1 MRKLVFLLGVSS
13 LGGGAWWAWPAPP
26 AGPVVGATTAAK
38 RGDFKITVAEQGTF
52 AAKNS
57 VPIKL
62 QMEGTLNQF
71 TITRVAESGT
81 VVKKDDVILELDA
94 TELTAQKAQA
104 EVDVQTASNDVV
116 QATQDLNIQM
126 LQNKIDIERA
136 QYNHDA
142 AVLKL
147 KKYREIESPKLIK
160 EAEAKIRDAQNSR
173 EEMTTNHKF
182 LLDMKK
188 EDLVSDA
195 EVRRAELAAKKAE
208 SDLEIA
214 QLALQLMKNF
224 EHPLEFKR
232 LENEVTDTKSFL
244 EGKRSATEAQTAQK
258 NSALLRAE
266 SSLKQRRT
274 HLGKLTRDIDR
285 TVVKAP
291 VDGIV
296 LYGDASQPRYY
307 GRQFSIGVGEKV
319 NPHYTLLTIPD
330 LSAFKVKLGVS
341 EADINKMKT
350 GLAVTIRPEALPDV
364 VLNGV
369 IKSVATVPS
378 ANDNWTQDPTRSKF
392 EVEITVDGVDPRL
405 KPGMKGRVDIAVDD
419 VKDVVHVPLD
429 AVFEKEGRTFCWVMG
444 GTKPEE
450 RNVVVGRTSMD
461 YAEITKGL
469 TDGDKVALFD
479 PTRK

>member
-1 MRKLVFLLGVSS
+1 MRKLLLLLGVSS

-26 AGPVVGATTAAK
+26 AGPVVGATAAAK
-38 RGDFKITVAEQGTF
+38 KGDFKITVAEQGTF
-52 AAKNS
+52 AAKES

-62 QMEGTLNQF
+62 QMEGTIREF
-71 TITRVAESGT
+71 TITKVAESGS
-81 VVKKDDVILELDA
+81 VVKKGDVILELDS
-94 TELTAQKAQA
+94 TELVSQKAQA
-104 EVDVQTASNDVV
+104 DVEVQTAANDVV
-116 QATQDLNIQM
+116 QATQDLNIQL

-147 KKYREIESPKLIK
+147 KKYREIEAPKLIK

-173 EEMTTNHKF
+173 EEMAINHKF

-208 SDLEIA
+208 SDHEIA
-214 QLALQLMKNF
+214 QLSLQLMKLF

-244 EGKRSATEAQTAQK
+244 EGKKSATEAQTAQK
-258 NSALLRAE
+258 SSALLRAD
-266 SSLKQRRT
+266 SALKQKRS
-274 HLGKLTRDIDR
+274 HQGKLARDLER

-296 LYGDASQPRYY
+296 LYGDASQPRWY
-307 GRQFSIGVGEKV
+307 GRQFNIGVGEKV
-319 NPHYTLLTIPD
+319 NPHFTLLTIPD

-341 EADINKMKT
+341 EADINKMKP
-350 GLAVTIRPEALPDV
+350 GLAVTIRPEALPDA
-364 VLNGV
+364 VLRGA

-378 ANDNWTQDPTRSKF
+378 ARDDWTMDPTRSKF
-392 EVEITVDGVDPRL
+392 EVEISVEGVDARL
-405 KPGMKGRVDIAVDD
+405 KPGMKGRVDIAVDE

-429 AVFEKEGRTFCWVMG
+429 AVFEKDGRTFCYVMG
-444 GTKPEE
+444 GPKPEE
-450 RNVVVGRTSMD
+450 RKVVVGRSSAD
-461 YAEITKGL
+461 YAEITQGL
-469 TDGDKVALFD
+469 ADGDKVALFD
-479 PTRK
+479 PSKK